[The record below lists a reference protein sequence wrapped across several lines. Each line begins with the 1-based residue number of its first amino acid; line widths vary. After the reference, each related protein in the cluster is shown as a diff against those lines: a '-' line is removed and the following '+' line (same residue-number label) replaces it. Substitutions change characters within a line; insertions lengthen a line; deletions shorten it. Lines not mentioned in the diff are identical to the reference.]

1 MPTRPGLL
9 ECIERYFAAAP
20 LPDARIETAGALDVP
35 IGEPSWPYPARP
47 RSGAGPVTADD
58 VRAAMALQEGAGLP
72 AAVEWVPELFP
83 QTAAAARSAGLT
95 VEELPLL
102 VAVDPVELLL
112 PAGVDL
118 YVVGADGAGVHRPVP
133 AATPPGRVTRT
144 NAVRVPDGTMDAV
157 TSETRSSVSP
167 YAVFDRASWRALA
180 AGSRLPLDEAEL
192 RDLATLGDRI
202 DLDEV
207 ATVYLPL
214 AELLDLHVTASRR
227 LWAAQAEFLGNS
239 TAKVPFVIAVAGSVA
254 VGKSTTAR
262 LLQTLLSAAPGS
274 PRVDLVT
281 TDGFLMPNA
290 VLESR
295 GLLGRKGFPESYD
308 RRALLRFLADVKSG
322 REEVF
327 APVYDHQSYDIVPG
341 RFQTVDRPD
350 ILVVEGLNVLQAG
363 RRSDGSAPEVF
374 LSDFFDFSVYVDA
387 AETDIQ
393 QWYVD
398 RFLALRRTAF
408 QDTTAFFHRF
418 ASLTDEQARETALGI
433 WAAVNGP
440 NLRDNIAPTRSRA
453 RLVLQ
458 KANDH
463 SVRRVLL
470 RKL

>member
-1 MPTRPGLL
+1 M
-9 ECIERYFAAAP
+9 
-20 LPDARIETAGALDVP
+20 
-35 IGEPSWPYPARP
+35 
-47 RSGAGPVTADD
+47 
-58 VRAAMALQEGAGLP
+58 
-72 AAVEWVPELFP
+72 
-83 QTAAAARSAGLT
+83 
-95 VEELPLL
+95 
-102 VAVDPVELLL
+102 
-112 PAGVDL
+112 
-118 YVVGADGAGVHRPVP
+118 
-133 AATPPGRVTRT
+133 GRVT
-144 NAVRVPDGTMDAV
+144 AGTRG
-157 TSETRSSVSP
+157 SISP
-167 YAVFDRASWRALA
+167 YAVFDRDSWRALA
-180 AGSRLPLDEAEL
+180 AGSSLPLDAAEL
-192 RDLATLGDRI
+192 EDLASLGDRI

-214 AELLDLHVTASRR
+214 ARLLSLHVTASRR
-227 LWAAQAEFLGNS
+227 LWAAQSEFLGDT

-262 LLQTLLSAAPGS
+262 LLQTLLAATPGA

-281 TDGFLMPNA
+281 TDGFLLPNA
-290 VLESR
+290 VLQER

-341 RFQTVDRPD
+341 RVQAVDRPD
-350 ILVVEGLNVLQAG
+350 ILVLEGLNVLQAG
-363 RRSDGSAPEVF
+363 RRTDGSAPDIF

-387 AETDIQ
+387 AEADIQ
-393 QWYVD
+393 RWYVE

-408 QDTTAFFHRF
+408 RDATAYFHRF
-418 ASLTDEQARETALGI
+418 ADLTDDQARETALGI
-433 WAAVNGP
+433 WSAVNGP

-458 KANDH
+458 KSADH

>member
-1 MPTRPGLL
+1 M
-9 ECIERYFAAAP
+9 
-20 LPDARIETAGALDVP
+20 
-35 IGEPSWPYPARP
+35 
-47 RSGAGPVTADD
+47 
-58 VRAAMALQEGAGLP
+58 
-72 AAVEWVPELFP
+72 
-83 QTAAAARSAGLT
+83 
-95 VEELPLL
+95 
-102 VAVDPVELLL
+102 
-112 PAGVDL
+112 
-118 YVVGADGAGVHRPVP
+118 DG
-133 AATPPGRVTRT
+133 
-144 NAVRVPDGTMDAV
+144 V

-180 AGSRLPLDEAEL
+180 VGSRLPMDEAEL
-192 RDLATLGDRI
+192 RDLATFGDRI

-214 AELLDLHVTASRR
+214 AELLDLHVAASRR
-227 LWAAQAEFLGNS
+227 LWAAQAEFLGNT
-239 TAKVPFVIAVAGSVA
+239 TAKVPYVIAVAGSVA

-262 LLQTLLSAAPGS
+262 LLQRLLAAAPGS

-290 VLESR
+290 VLEAR

-341 RFQTVDRPD
+341 GRQAVDRPD

-363 RRSDGSAPEVF
+363 RRADGTAPEVF

-387 AETDIQ
+387 AESDIQ
-393 QWYVD
+393 HWYVE
-398 RFLALRRTAF
+398 RFLGLRRTAF
-408 QDTTAFFHRF
+408 QDTDAYFHRF
-418 ASLTDEQARETALGI
+418 AGLTDEQARETALGI

-440 NLRDNIAPTRSRA
+440 NLRSNIAPTRSRA

-458 KANDH
+458 KASDH

>member
-1 MPTRPGLL
+1 M
-9 ECIERYFAAAP
+9 
-20 LPDARIETAGALDVP
+20 
-35 IGEPSWPYPARP
+35 
-47 RSGAGPVTADD
+47 
-58 VRAAMALQEGAGLP
+58 
-72 AAVEWVPELFP
+72 
-83 QTAAAARSAGLT
+83 
-95 VEELPLL
+95 
-102 VAVDPVELLL
+102 
-112 PAGVDL
+112 
-118 YVVGADGAGVHRPVP
+118 DG
-133 AATPPGRVTRT
+133 
-144 NAVRVPDGTMDAV
+144 V
-157 TSETRSSVSP
+157 TSETRSAVSP

-180 AGSRLPLDEAEL
+180 AGSRLPMDEAEL
-192 RDLATLGDRI
+192 RQLATFGDRI

-214 AELLDLHVTASRR
+214 AELLDLHVAASRR

-239 TAKVPFVIAVAGSVA
+239 TAKMPFVIAVAGSVA

-262 LLQTLLSAAPGS
+262 LLQTLLAAAPGS

-290 VLESR
+290 VLETR

-322 REEVF
+322 RQEVF
-327 APVYDHQSYDIVPG
+327 APVYDHQAYDIVPG
-341 RFQTVDRPD
+341 GRQVVDRPD

-363 RRSDGSAPEVF
+363 RRADGTAPEVF

-387 AETDIQ
+387 TESDIQ
-393 QWYVD
+393 HWYVE

-408 QDTTAFFHRF
+408 ADSAAYFHRF
-418 ASLTDEQARETALGI
+418 AGLTDDEARATALSI

-440 NLRDNIAPTRSRA
+440 NLRSNIAPPRSRA

-458 KANDH
+458 KASNH